1 MTKDNITR
9 TLCERIIEE
18 GKKLLA
24 KGYNIKI
31 VCEDPEIRE
40 RDKKRE
46 SSRE

>member
-1 MTKDNITR
+1 MTKDQIAKE
-9 TLCERIIEE
+9 LCERIIKE